1 MSFISSI
8 NVLGGDT
15 TQSRKDAKSQRLFKF
30 LCAFRPFASLR
41 SLPTKSERVGPG
53 RNERVRRDGGWRGEV
68 ARRLQHGDRI
78 WKILISAAA
87 IATVALV
94 LWIAWRI
101 WADSAPSR
109 HPFGLKFISPWAKQT
124 WNPALEKFNAWPM
137 IYGSLMTSFLALV
150 IAVPFSLAIAVFL
163 AELAPP
169 QLRAVL
175 NYMVE
180 MLAAVP
186 SVVYGLWG
194 IYVFLPVI
202 VVPIGKALAATLG
215 SVPGLA
221 LFFRG
226 PMPDSG
232 LSMLGAALILVIMIT
247 PTITAVSRDVLLA
260 IPQSQREA
268 ALALGATEWETVWK
282 VLIPYGLS
290 GILGAVIL
298 GLGRAIGET
307 MAVTMVIGNTT
318 GGGYS
323 ILRPGY
329 TMASIIANEFAE
341 AVSDIHASA
350 LIEIGVVLFVTTLI
364 LNAIARWLV
373 WRVNR
378 KTMGR

>member
-1 MSFISSI
+1 MTIVSA
-8 NVLGGDT
+8 T
-15 TQSRKDAKSQRLFKF
+15 ESRKK
-30 LCAFRPFASLR
+30 
-41 SLPTKSERVGPG
+41 
-53 RNERVRRDGGWRGEV
+53 GGWRQELG
-68 ARRLQHGDRI
+68 RRLQHGDRI
-78 WKILISAAA
+78 WNILLVVAAA
-87 IATVALV
+87 VTVALV

-109 HPFGLKFISPWAKQT
+109 HAFGLKFISPWATQS
-124 WNPALEKFNAWPM
+124 WNPAQDRFNAWPT
-137 IYGSLMTSFLALV
+137 IYGSLVTSFLALV
-150 IAVPFSLAIAVFL
+150 IAVPFSLAIAIFL
-163 AELAPP
+163 SEIAPAR
-169 QLRAVL
+169 LRFFL

-194 IYVFLPVI
+194 IYVFLPVV

-215 SVPGLA
+215 RVPGLA
-221 LFFRG
+221 TFFHG
-226 PMPDSG
+226 PMPASG
-232 LSMLGAALILVIMIT
+232 FSRLGAALILVIMIT
-247 PTITAVSRDVLLA
+247 PTITAVSRDVLAA
-260 IPQSQREA
+260 IPRSQREA

-307 MAVTMVIGNTT
+307 MAVTMVIGNTM

-323 ILRPGY
+323 ILGPGY

-341 AVSDIHASA
+341 AVGEMHSSA

-378 KTMGR
+378 RTLGR